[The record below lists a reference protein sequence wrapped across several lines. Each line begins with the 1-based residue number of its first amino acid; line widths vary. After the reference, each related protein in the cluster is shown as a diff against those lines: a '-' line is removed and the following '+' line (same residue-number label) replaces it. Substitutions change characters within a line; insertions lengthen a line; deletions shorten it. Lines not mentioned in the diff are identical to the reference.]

1 VAIGFDEGCVLVK
14 LGSDR
19 PICSMEKNGRL
30 MYAVNNT
37 VMGGSVRSALKAGQL
52 VALADEESIFVL
64 RFDQD
69 AVNAARQGG
78 EGTPGVSKDLGVEA
92 AFDVEYSVEER
103 VRSGI
108 WVGACY
114 LYVSHSWRLNYVVG
128 GEVVTVA
135 HLDRPMYLL
144 GYLPKEG
151 VAVLMDKSKSVV
163 TYPLTLSILDP
174 DMRFDLALQ
183 LDKLETAFEL
193 MRDVIAPSDAG
204 DADSK
209 WKQLADLALAK
220 SDLKLAKECQ
230 EAVGDASGLLLL
242 YAATGNPDGM
252 RRLADMAAKQGRA
265 NIEFICRFLT
275 ADVEGAI
282 EVLKKADRLPEVAA
296 IVQEWKAKT
305 AKVNAR
311 LAEGIADP
319 ERYPN
324 MFPGFDIALKAEQM
338 Y

>member
-1 VAIGFDEGCVLVK
+1 MQGQRFVVLPSPHSTASSIDDVFG
-14 LGSDR
+14 LLIQNVTWS
-19 PICSMEKNGRL
+19 E
-30 MYAVNNT
+30 
-37 VMGGSVRSALKAGQL
+37 AGQL

-163 TYPLTLSILDP
+163 TYPLTLSILEY
-174 DMRFDLALQ
+174 Q
-183 LDKLETAFEL
+183 TA
-193 MRDVIAPSDAG
+193 V
-204 DADSK
+204 
-209 WKQLADLALAK
+209 
-220 SDLKLAKECQ
+220 
-230 EAVGDASGLLLL
+230 
-242 YAATGNPDGM
+242 
-252 RRLADMAAKQGRA
+252 
-265 NIEFICRFLT
+265 
-275 ADVEGAI
+275 
-282 EVLKKADRLPEVAA
+282 
-296 IVQEWKAKT
+296 VQ
-305 AKVNAR
+305 
-311 LAEGIADP
+311 
-319 ERYPN
+319 
-324 MFPGFDIALKAEQM
+324 Q
-338 Y
+338 